1 MEGVLG
7 KNLVLPER
15 QGTIIVGDMQGE
27 ERYCHKSLCPCEC
40 SQATG
45 HRLQEV
51 WGQVQAPA
59 SIVSSR
65 GMWLLG
71 DLRAGTELCICGP
84 ESA

>member
-1 MEGVLG
+1 MTMEGVLG

-27 ERYCHKSLCPCEC
+27 GKYCHKSLCPCEC

-51 WGQVQAPA
+51 WGQVKAPA

-71 DLRAGTELCICGP
+71 DLRAGTEI
-84 ESA
+84 